1 MDFQA
6 IYYLIMF
13 HKNPRWEV
21 AYKKLAPRELTM
33 YVRRYTILMG
43 AERSVTADRE
53 KAIHDQ
59 AWDEVR
65 GW

>member
-13 HKNPRWEV
+13 HKNPRWAE
-21 AYKKLAPRELTM
+21 AYKNLAPRELAD
-33 YVRRYTILMG
+33 YVKAYALAMA
-43 AERSVTADRE
+43 AERSVTAVRE
-53 KAIHDQ
+53 KAIHLQ
-59 AWDEVR
+59 AMDEVR